1 VKGYE
6 SCQTQFLEK
15 RRQEMAQRE
24 EGGVGPL
31 FGVDELTL
39 RRGGAVVDL
48 LYVGLVVLFCV
59 YSLSVPFLGIIVGAI
74 LMNVGVSPSSKRVGK
89 ACLILGIVS
98 IVFYLILGIS
108 LVLLGT
114 LPLLQGFTSY

>member
-1 VKGYE
+1 
-6 SCQTQFLEK
+6 
-15 RRQEMAQRE
+15 MAQRE